1 MTDDVIIGRPHSVQ
15 CFSGVITSLLALY
28 LPIEEVLGMGVFS
41 ILL

>member
-1 MTDDVIIGRPHSVQ
+1 MTDDVIIGRPPSVQ

-28 LPIEEVLGMGVFS
+28 LPIEEVLVLGVFG